1 MCCYAPRGV
10 EVCVGMKQVDVRV
23 IIVQCLEQDFILD
36 KHYNTVTLL
45 TLLLYKS
52 HDMTNQ
58 SEQLSEKDGGMHF
71 WREKLHSEKLK
82 EYKLL

>member
-1 MCCYAPRGV
+1 
-10 EVCVGMKQVDVRV
+10 
-23 IIVQCLEQDFILD
+23 
-36 KHYNTVTLL
+36 
-45 TLLLYKS
+45 
-52 HDMTNQ
+52 MTNQ